1 MNKPPRLDL
10 GASSASR
17 WTVCTASPSFILEN
31 HHRIPENR
39 DTAYS
44 LEGTLAH
51 SVCESLLTGKNPP
64 VGATAEMERHAQGY
78 RNFCRSLSA
87 PGAAEFVETKVPL
100 WYYPGRNAIVDYAS
114 VTTDQVTIVDYKYG
128 AGVAVYSFRNKQK
141 AIYGRCFIETV
152 VLGLGTH
159 DITDDTKIVMAIYQP
174 RCHRDEPDEP
184 WVMTW
189 GELKEWTDREIG
201 WKAENILSHKDPEF
215 TPEFAPS
222 DKTCQFCPAAGFCT
236 ARAQHLLGD
245 IAPLD
250 LVLTQPASVM
260 ADPNVVTV
268 GLAPPDAL
276 DETHLLAALAVAKS
290 VGKWLDSI
298 ESYAQKLAADGRPLP
313 GWKLVEGRGSRQW
326 ADDAAAAKFLKPKL
340 KDQTFEKKLIS
351 VAQAEKLL
359 KHEPLSTRAKS
370 KLESL
375 IVRREGKPTLV
386 PESDKRPSLMAS
398 QDALNEIFAD
408 LLPQPAHVEQTG
420 EPKETEN
427 Q

>member
-17 WTVCTASPSFILEN
+17 WTVCTASPQFILEN

-51 SVCESLLTGKNPP
+51 AVCEALLTGKPTP
-64 VGATAEMERHAQGY
+64 LGATAEMERHAQNY

-114 VTTDQVTIVDYKYG
+114 VTTDQITIVDYKYG
-128 AGVAVYSFRNKQK
+128 AGVPVNSFENKQM
-141 AIYGRCFIETV
+141 AIYARCFIETV

-159 DITDDTKIVMAIYQP
+159 DITYDTKIVMAIYQP
-174 RCHRDEPDEP
+174 RCHREEPDEP

-189 GELKEWTDREIG
+189 AELIEWTRQVIE
-201 WKAENILSHKDPEF
+201 WPAENILIPYGDQFTAEF
-215 TPEFAPS
+215 RPS
-222 DKTCQFCPAAGFCT
+222 DKTCQFCPASGFCT

-250 LVLTQPASVM
+250 LVLSQPASVM

-268 GLAPPDAL
+268 GLASPDAL

-290 VGKWLDSI
+290 VGKWLDSV
-298 ESYAQKLAADGRPLP
+298 EAYAQKLAADGRPLP

-326 ADDAAAAKFLKPKL
+326 ADEEAAAKFLKPKL
-340 KDQTFEKKLIS
+340 KENTFEKKLVS

-359 KHEPLSTRAKS
+359 KHEPLSPRFKN

-386 PESDKRPSLMAS
+386 PESDKRPSLMAAANDF
-398 QDALNEIFAD
+398 QQLTDD
-408 LLPQPAHVEQTG
+408 L
-420 EPKETEN
+420 
-427 Q
+427 

>member
-17 WTVCTASPSFILEN
+17 WTVCTASPQFILEN

-51 SVCESLLTGKNPP
+51 SVCESLLTGKNLP

-78 RNFCRSLSA
+78 RDFCRSLSA

-114 VTTDQVTIVDYKYG
+114 VTTDQVTVIDYKYG
-128 AGVAVYSFRNKQK
+128 AGVPVDSFENKQM
-141 AIYGRCFIETV
+141 AIYARCFIETV
-152 VLGLGTH
+152 VLGIGTH

-174 RCHRDEPDEP
+174 RCHRDELDEP

-189 GELKEWTDREIG
+189 GELWDWASEHVWNLADCVLNPLDR
-201 WKAENILSHKDPEF
+201 NFVPR
-215 TPEFAPS
+215 FAPS
-222 DKTCQFCPAAGFCT
+222 DKTCQFCPASGFCT
-236 ARAQHLLGD
+236 ARARHLLGD
-245 IAPLD
+245 LAPLD
-250 LVLTQPASVM
+250 LVLTQPEQVV
-260 ADPNVVTV
+260 ADPSAVTV

-290 VGKWLDSI
+290 VGKWLDSV
-298 ESYAQKLAADGRPLP
+298 ESYAQKLAADGRQLP
-313 GWKLVEGRGSRQW
+313 GWTLVEGRGSRQW
-326 ADDAAAAKFLKPKL
+326 ADEAQAAKFLKPKL

-359 KHEPLSTRAKS
+359 KHEPLSPRFKN

-386 PESDKRPSLMAS
+386 HESDKRPSLMAAANDF
-398 QDALNEIFAD
+398 QQLTDD
-408 LLPQPAHVEQTG
+408 L
-420 EPKETEN
+420 
-427 Q
+427 

>member
-51 SVCESLLTGKNPP
+51 AVCEALLTGKPTP
-64 VGATAEMERHAQGY
+64 LGATAEMERHAHGY
-78 RNFCRSLSA
+78 RDFCRSLSA

-114 VTTDQVTIVDYKYG
+114 VTTDQVTIIDYKYG
-128 AGVAVYSFRNKQK
+128 AGVPVDSFENKQM
-141 AIYGRCFIETV
+141 AIYARCFIETV

-159 DITDDTKIVMAIYQP
+159 DITDETKIVMAIYQP
-174 RCHRDEPDEP
+174 RCHRDEPDVA
-184 WVMTW
+184 WMMTW
-189 GELKEWTDREIG
+189 ADLVEWTDEKIGFVADEIR
-201 WKAENILSHKDPEF
+201 DPNHPWLPINF
-215 TPEFAPS
+215 SPS
-222 DKTCQFCPAAGFCT
+222 DKTCQFCPASGFCT

-245 IAPLD
+245 LAPLD
-250 LVLTQPASVM
+250 MVLTQPEQVM
-260 ADPNVVTV
+260 ADPSAVTV

-326 ADDAAAAKFLKPKL
+326 ADEEAAAKFLKPKL

-359 KHEPLSTRAKS
+359 KHEPLSPRFKN

-386 PESDKRPSLMAS
+386 PESDKRPSLMAAANDF
-398 QDALNEIFAD
+398 QQLTDD
-408 LLPQPAHVEQTG
+408 L
-420 EPKETEN
+420 
-427 Q
+427 

>member
-17 WTVCTASPSFILEN
+17 WTVCTASPQFILEN

-51 SVCESLLTGKNPP
+51 AVCEALLTSKPTP
-64 VGATAEMERHAQGY
+64 LGATAEMERHAQSY
-78 RNFCRSLSA
+78 RDFCRTLSA

-114 VTTDQVTIVDYKYG
+114 VTTDQVTIIDYKYG
-128 AGVAVYSFRNKQK
+128 AGVPVDSYENKQM
-141 AIYGRCFIETV
+141 AIYARCFIETV

-174 RCHRDEPDEP
+174 RCHRDEPDVA
-184 WVMTW
+184 WMMTW
-189 GELKEWTDREIG
+189 ADLVEWTDEKIGCVADEIR
-201 WKAENILSHKDPEF
+201 DPNH
-215 TPEFAPS
+215 PWLPIDFAPS
-222 DKTCQFCPAAGFCT
+222 DKTCQFCPASGFCT

-245 IAPLD
+245 LAPLD
-250 LVLTQPASVM
+250 MVLTQPEQVV
-260 ADPNVVTV
+260 ADPSAVTV

-298 ESYAQKLAADGRPLP
+298 EAYAQNLAADGRPLP

-326 ADDAAAAKFLKPKL
+326 ADEEAAAKFLKPKL
-340 KDQTFEKKLIS
+340 KENTFEKKLVS

-359 KHEPLSTRAKS
+359 KHEPLSPRFKN

-386 PESDKRPSLMAS
+386 PENDKRPSLMAAANDF
-398 QDALNEIFAD
+398 QQLTDD
-408 LLPQPAHVEQTG
+408 L
-420 EPKETEN
+420 
-427 Q
+427 

>member
-17 WTVCTASPSFILEN
+17 WTVCTASPQFILEN

-51 SVCESLLTGKNPP
+51 AVCEALLTGKPTP
-64 VGATAEMERHAQGY
+64 LGATAEMERHAQSY
-78 RNFCRSLSA
+78 RNFCRTLSA
-87 PGAAEFVETKVPL
+87 PSAAEFVETKVPL

-128 AGVAVYSFRNKQK
+128 AGVPVDSFENKQM
-141 AIYGRCFIETV
+141 AIYARCFIETV
-152 VLGLGTH
+152 VLGIGTH

-174 RCHRDEPDEP
+174 RCHRDEPDVA
-184 WVMTW
+184 WMMTW
-189 GELKEWTDREIG
+189 ADLVEWTDEKIGFVADEIR
-201 WKAENILSHKDPEF
+201 DPNHPWLPINF
-215 TPEFAPS
+215 SPS
-222 DKTCQFCPAAGFCT
+222 DKTCQFCPASGFCT

-245 IAPLD
+245 LAPLD
-250 LVLTQPASVM
+250 MVLTQPEQVV
-260 ADPNVVTV
+260 ADPSAVTV
-268 GLAPPDAL
+268 GLASPDAL

-298 ESYAQKLAADGRPLP
+298 EAYAQNLAADGRPLP

-326 ADDAAAAKFLKPKL
+326 ADEEAAAKFLKPKL
-340 KDQTFEKKLIS
+340 KENTFEKKLVS

-359 KHEPLSTRAKS
+359 KHEPLSPRFKN

-386 PESDKRPSLMAS
+386 PESDKRPSLMAAANDF
-398 QDALNEIFAD
+398 QQLTDD
-408 LLPQPAHVEQTG
+408 L
-420 EPKETEN
+420 
-427 Q
+427 

>member
-51 SVCESLLTGKNPP
+51 SVCESLLTGKNLP

-114 VTTDQVTIVDYKYG
+114 VTTDQVTIIDYKYG
-128 AGVAVYSFRNKQK
+128 AGVPVDSFENKQM
-141 AIYGRCFIETV
+141 AIYARCFIETV

-189 GELKEWTDREIG
+189 GELQDWTNLHI
-201 WKAENILSHKDPEF
+201 KSVAEDVLNPDYAF
-215 TPEFAPS
+215 FQAQFAPS
-222 DKTCQFCPAAGFCT
+222 DTTCQFCPASGFCT

-245 IAPLD
+245 LAPLD
-250 LVLTQPASVM
+250 MVLTQPEAVV
-260 ADPNVVTV
+260 ADPSAVTV

-326 ADDAAAAKFLKPKL
+326 ADEEAAAKFLKPKL
-340 KDQTFEKKLIS
+340 KENTFEKKLVS

-359 KHEPLSTRAKS
+359 KHEPLSPRFKN

-386 PESDKRPSLMAS
+386 PESDKRPSLMAAANDF
-398 QDALNEIFAD
+398 QQLTDD
-408 LLPQPAHVEQTG
+408 L
-420 EPKETEN
+420 
-427 Q
+427 

>member
-17 WTVCTASPSFILEN
+17 WTVCTASPQFILEN

-64 VGATAEMERHAQGY
+64 IGATAEMERHAQGY
-78 RNFCRSLSA
+78 RDFCRSLSA

-128 AGVAVYSFRNKQK
+128 AGVPVDSFENKQM
-141 AIYGRCFIETV
+141 AIYARCFIETV

-184 WVMTW
+184 WVMKW
-189 GELKEWTDREIG
+189 GELRMWTGFRVELVACDIMNPSQC
-201 WKAENILSHKDPEF
+201 KLFPI
-215 TPEFAPS
+215 EFAPS

-245 IAPLD
+245 LAPLD
-250 LVLTQPASVM
+250 MVLTQPEQVV
-260 ADPNVVTV
+260 ADPSAVTV

-326 ADDAAAAKFLKPKL
+326 ADEEAAAKFLKPKL
-340 KDQTFEKKLIS
+340 KENTFEKKLVS

-359 KHEPLSTRAKS
+359 KHEPLSPRFKN

-386 PESDKRPSLMAS
+386 PESDKRPSLMAAANDF
-398 QDALNEIFAD
+398 QQLTDD
-408 LLPQPAHVEQTG
+408 L
-420 EPKETEN
+420 
-427 Q
+427 